1 MFVWLHY
8 ILWNPFLLLLLG
20 RKWLNSNDY
29 CVIITSVIVEYADGH
44 CLLVLLR
51 CKITFIFI
59 LFPFLVMLEPNGHC
73 VNMTAFCIIA
83 LFSCFCPDFFFFY
96 SVPLP
101 DETMITSVTLLCFF
115 SPDVKTFMFCLTEQ
129 NKVFMFRFFF
139 FNKWLLLRTIIIAS
153 VWYLTN
159 WNLEQGRLT
168 LRPCFS
174 HELKGT
180 TWR

>member
-83 LFSCFCPDFFFFY
+83 LFSCFCPDFFFFILFLY
-96 SVPLP
+96 LMKQWSLQWHCFAFF
-101 DETMITSVTLLCFF
+101 LLMWKPSCFAWLNKIKCLCLDFFF
-115 SPDVKTFMFCLTEQ
+115 SI
-129 NKVFMFRFFF
+129 NGFF
-139 FNKWLLLRTIIIAS
+139 
-153 VWYLTN
+153 Y
-159 WNLEQGRLT
+159 
-168 LRPCFS
+168 
-174 HELKGT
+174 ELSSSLVSGT
-180 TWR
+180 